1 MSDLL
6 KQGQSLLS
14 SVSGG
19 NTSSSSDN
27 TASSGQQQSSSGTTT
42 QSSGQSS
49 FIAKGVNAVE
59 DRLGFDK
66 DHKYDQYEQ
75 KGIDLLQKQ
84 LKK

>member
-19 NTSSSSDN
+19 NSSSS
-27 TASSGQQQSSSGTTT
+27 SGSADS
-42 QSSGQSS
+42 SS

-59 DRLGFDK
+59 DQLGFDK
-66 DHKYDQYEQ
+66 DHKYDKYEQ
-75 KGIDLLQKQ
+75 QGIDLLQKQ